1 MTENF
6 LPAAAAAA
14 AARKKTTPRATTRKP
29 TQLIDAELK
38 FLRDE
43 ILKVIVSSI
52 TTAKAETLGAF
63 ELSHKAVLHSIGM
76 LNAGLNYGAVCLAC
90 AIVAALAESGV
101 LDPNHV
107 IKWATWMAENQ
118 PSDIEGAVS
127 ETAASMLRNF
137 TKILEGFAA

>member
-6 LPAAAAAA
+6 SPVAAS

-29 TQLIDAELK
+29 TQLTDAELK

-52 TTAKAETLGAF
+52 AAAKTETLGAF
-63 ELSHKAVLHSIGM
+63 EISNKATLHGIGM

-90 AIVAALAESGV
+90 AIVAALGESGA
-101 LDPNHV
+101 LDPKNV
-107 IKWATWMAENQ
+107 IRWATWMAENQ
-118 PSDIEGAVS
+118 PPEIEGVS
-127 ETAASMLRNF
+127 ETAASMMRNF
-137 TKILEGFAA
+137 TKILEGFAPRN